1 MDNSIIFPLSVFP
14 MPIRNIVDS
23 LHKYEN
29 YQMDFTASAFL
40 TVFAATMGNTWS
52 ARFMTGWVSRPI
64 IYMVLVGPPSC
75 GKTPPLR
82 QAISPLLKLDESY
95 DRVYAKKSGSTV
107 NGNGLLPD
115 SASSNPCRKRWRR
128 HSASAMWWST
138 LP

>member
-82 QAISPLLKLDESY
+82 QAIAPLLKLDAIHAGR
-95 DRVYAKKSGSTV
+95 DGDAAAQV
-107 NGNGLLPD
+107 
-115 SASSNPCRKRWRR
+115 PCGGQLYHR
-128 HSASAMWWST
+128 SPYFCNA
-138 LP
+138 

>member
-29 YQMDFTASAFL
+29 YQIDFTASAFL

-82 QAISPLLKLDESY
+82 QAIAPLLRLDESY
-95 DRVYAKKSGSTV
+95 DRV
-107 NGNGLLPD
+107 
-115 SASSNPCRKRWRR
+115 
-128 HSASAMWWST
+128 
-138 LP
+138 

>member
-29 YQMDFTASAFL
+29 YQIDFTASAFL

-75 GKTPPLR
+75 GTIHAGRDGDAAAQVPCGGQLYHR
-82 QAISPLLKLDESY
+82 SPY
-95 DRVYAKKSGSTV
+95 FCNA
-107 NGNGLLPD
+107 
-115 SASSNPCRKRWRR
+115 
-128 HSASAMWWST
+128 
-138 LP
+138 